1 MPKEFLLVHGAC
13 HGAWCWDEVAERLRA
28 RGHRVAAVDLP
39 GHGRR
44 AAEMRRASVAS
55 YAAAVA
61 AVLAAEGMSHAV
73 VVGHSM
79 GGLVISKAAE
89 LAPARIRRLVFLA
102 AVVVPHGGSLAQ
114 TLMTPV
120 GREMMVGNAAARGD
134 GAFLYPGEM
143 AWARWMG
150 DMPRSDPRVARAL
163 SLLTPQALRPSSSPS
178 TCASSTDSA
187 CPARTFAVSK
197 IARWC
202 RRSRRSV
209 RPGSASSPSTWTAPT
224 TPRSRVPTSSATPS
238 NVPGP
243 DRRRNQ
249 P

>member
-13 HGAWCWDEVAERLRA
+13 HGAWCWDEVAEGLRA

-39 GHGRR
+39 EHGRR

-61 AVLAAEGMSHAV
+61 NALAAEGMSHAV

-79 GGLVISKAAE
+79 GGLVIPKAAE

-114 TLMTPV
+114 TLMTPA

-134 GAFLYPGEM
+134 GAFLYPGEV

-163 SLLTPQALRPSSSPS
+163 SLLTPQVLRPLLEPIDMRVFYGLRIPRTYIRCLEDRAVVPS
-178 TCASSTDSA
+178 LAAQCAAGLGVTPVDMDCA
-187 CPARTFAVSK
+187 HNAML
-197 IARWC
+197 
-202 RRSRRSV
+202 SR
-209 RPGSASSPSTWTAPT
+209 
-224 TPRSRVPTSSATPS
+224 
-238 NVPGP
+238 P
-243 DRRRNQ
+243 DELCHALDHVE